1 MIITGCVQFNTYRY
15 DINNIFLFLKLILL
29 LELKIYIYDLI
40 FSLHLCVHPGATV
53 PG

>member
-15 DINNIFLFLKLILL
+15 DINNIFLKLILL
-29 LELKIYIYDLI
+29 LELKIYIFI